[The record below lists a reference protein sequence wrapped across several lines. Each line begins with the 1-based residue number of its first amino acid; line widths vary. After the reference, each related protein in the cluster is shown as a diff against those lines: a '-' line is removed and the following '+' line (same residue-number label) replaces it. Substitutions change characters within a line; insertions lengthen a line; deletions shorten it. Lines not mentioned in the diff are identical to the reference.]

1 MNYMIYNNVF
11 ISLKFIH
18 EQRRTAMHSVASQIE
33 NKSDRGGTFLIR
45 KKKKKK
51 EVIKMNKEEEGKSKL
66 TRIV

>member
-33 NKSDRGGTFLIR
+33 NKSDRGGTFLILKR
-45 KKKKKK
+45 K
-51 EVIKMNKEEEGKSKL
+51 EVNKMNKKEEGKSNF
-66 TRIV
+66 TRIM